1 MKENAKIY
9 IPGHSGLV
17 GSYLLEKL
25 REGGYR
31 NLITATHREL
41 DLSRADEVDAFFAQE
56 RPEYVFMLAARMGG
70 VQSRLN
76 QPVDML
82 MDNSAMTLNVLR
94 AAWKS
99 GVKKLLYIASGLVY
113 PTGSVQPLRPESIG
127 LQELDTANEPYAL
140 AKILGI
146 RLCQYM
152 KMQYQCNFIS
162 CIPCNIY
169 GEVRE
174 TDSQFIPMTIK
185 KFAEAPEEIV
195 VWGDG
200 TPVREFL
207 HAEDLAN
214 ALIFLMEHYEGM
226 ESVNIGTDKEWS
238 ISEIVELLQNISQY
252 SGTVRYDPSKPNGAQ
267 RLFMDSSVIREMGW
281 QPDISLEEGLRREFT
296 HYKERKQNRC

>member
-1 MKENAKIY
+1 M
-9 IPGHSGLV
+9 
-17 GSYLLEKL
+17 
-25 REGGYR
+25 
-31 NLITATHREL
+31 T
-41 DLSRADEVDAFFAQE
+41 
-56 RPEYVFMLAARMGG
+56 G
-70 VQSRLN
+70 VQ
-76 QPVDML
+76 
-82 MDNSAMTLNVLR
+82 TC
-94 AAWKS
+94 
-99 GVKKLLYIASGLVY
+99 
-113 PTGSVQPLRPESIG
+113 
-127 LQELDTANEPYAL
+127 AL
-140 AKILGI
+140 P
-146 RLCQYM
+146 
-152 KMQYQCNFIS
+152 IS
-162 CIPCNIY
+162 
-169 GEVRE
+169 
-174 TDSQFIPMTIK
+174 IK